1 VSTRTPRA
9 AIAQL
14 TSGGGPSTAWWGMA
28 MLLVSEGMLFGAMI
42 AGYYYLRLQAD
53 TWPPAGVPEPPV
65 AVPLILVGV
74 LALTS
79 IPMQL
84 ASGAA
89 EAGRRRTV
97 LLLLLAAFVVQSGYL
112 AYELHSYAGDL
123 GSFAPSDHAY
133 GSIYFVLL
141 GADHAH
147 VFLGLLFDLWL
158 ALKLS
163 RGLTAYRRR
172 ATQAIALY
180 WHGVNLLTLIVIG
193 VILSARL

>member
-1 VSTRTPRA
+1 MSTRTPRA

-14 TSGGGPSTAWWGMA
+14 TSNGGPSTAWWGMA
-28 MLLVSEGMLFGAMI
+28 MLLASETMLFGAMI
-42 AGYYYLRLQAD
+42 AGYYYLRLQAP
-53 TWPPAGVPEPPV
+53 TWPPPGVPEPPV
-65 AVPLILVGV
+65 AIPLILVGV

-89 EAGRRRTV
+89 QTGRRRAV
-97 LLLLLAAFVVQSGYL
+97 LLLLLVAFIVQSGYL

-123 GSFAPSDHAY
+123 GHFAPSDHAY

-163 RGLTAYRRR
+163 RGLTPYRRR

-180 WHGVNLLTLIVIG
+180 WHGVNVLTVIVIAT
-193 VILSARL
+193 ILSARL

>member
-1 VSTRTPRA
+1 VSTRTARA
-9 AIAQL
+9 ALTEL
-14 TSGGGPSTAWWGMA
+14 TSRGGPSTAWWGMA

-42 AGYYYLRLQAD
+42 AGYYYLRLQTQ
-53 TWPPAGVPEPPV
+53 TWPPPGIPEPPI
-65 AVPLILVGV
+65 AVPLILVGA

-89 EAGRRRTV
+89 GSGRARTA
-97 LLLLLAAFVVQSGYL
+97 LLLVLAAFVVQSGYL
-112 AYELHSYAGDL
+112 AYELHSYVGDL
-123 GSFAPSDHAY
+123 GDFVPRDHAY

-147 VFLGLLFDLWL
+147 VFLGLLFDMWL
-158 ALKLS
+158 ALKLA
-163 RGLTAYRRR
+163 RGLTPYRRR

-180 WHGVNLLTLIVIG
+180 WHGVNVLTIVVIA

>member
-1 VSTRTPRA
+1 VSTRIPRVA
-9 AIAQL
+9 VSELA
-14 TSGGGPSTAWWGMA
+14 GRGGPSTAWWGMA

-53 TWPPAGVPEPPV
+53 TWPPPGIPEPPV
-65 AVPLILVGV
+65 AIPLILVGV

-84 ASGAA
+84 ASGATG
-89 EAGRRRTV
+89 AGRRRTA
-97 LLLLLAAFVVQSGYL
+97 LLLLLAAFIVQSGYL
-112 AYELHSYAGDL
+112 AYELHSYVGDL
-123 GSFAPSDHAY
+123 GDFAPRDHAY

-158 ALKLS
+158 GLKLL
-163 RGLTAYRRR
+163 RGLTPYRRR

-180 WHGVNLLTLIVIG
+180 WHGVNVLTIIVIAT
-193 VILSARL
+193 ILSARL

>member
-1 VSTRTPRA
+1 VSTRLSRA
-9 AIAQL
+9 LSADL
-14 TSGGGPSTAWWGMA
+14 TARGGPSTAWWGML
-28 MLLVSEGMLFGAMI
+28 MLLVSESMLFGAFI
-42 AGYYYLRLQAD
+42 AGYYYLRLQAP
-53 TWPPAGVPEPPV
+53 TWPPPGIPEPPV

-84 ASGAA
+84 ASSAA
-89 EAGRRRTV
+89 HAARPRAA
-97 LLLLLAAFVVQSGYL
+97 LLLVLAAFVVQSGYL
-112 AYELHSYAGDL
+112 AYELHSYVGDL
-123 GSFAPSDHAY
+123 GDFVPSDHAY

-147 VFLGLLFDLWL
+147 VFLGLLFDIWL
-158 ALKLS
+158 ALKLA